1 MSMIDN
7 KILDSFFRLRGTAA
21 AVGDQVKVI
30 AIDENAIAKY
40 GRWPWSRVTLA
51 RLIDSLVQSGCS
63 VIALDIL
70 FPEPEELIDKEILDS
85 LPETSEADNSSVTSN
100 IHALVGNTLPDELFA
115 QSLKTADSSI
125 LGLFFFDTS
134 ATSDIPESAM
144 QSEPT
149 KTLLSHRIIQVF
161 EDDQSPP
168 DDIFFAP
175 TGYSATTDILAKN
188 VTGEGFLNITP
199 DIDGVIRRAPL
210 VGKYKGEYYPSFA
223 LEIVSE
229 FTGNPVKMILDTAG
243 IESISVGDITPP
255 VGLSGSMLINYA
267 GPAKTFPYISAVG
280 LMDTPR
286 DDLSGKIAIVGLTA
300 TGLYDIRTTPFGALY
315 PGIEIHAN
323 IIDALLNSRYLINP
337 WWRDLAVYL
346 GCVLAAIILILLL
359 PRLKALYG
367 FICSVV
373 LFVAIIGASLAMF
386 LKAHIWY
393 PPLYPLLAVAII
405 YLAITL
411 IKFIRE
417 EQQKRFIKGAFSQY
431 ISPQF
436 VDQLVDKPE
445 LLQLGGEEKVLT
457 VLFSD
462 IVGFTSISER
472 LSPSRLV
479 ELLNNYTTEMSDIVM
494 AHGGTIDKYNGDS
507 IMAFF
512 GAPIYFA
519 DHATKACQAA
529 IAMINRINELQD
541 EWKRAGAPPFFTRIG
556 INTGKMIV
564 GNMGSRNKFNY
575 TVLGDAVN
583 LASRLEGANKFYKT
597 QIIIGDQTYRR
608 LDKKVVT
615 RELDSVK
622 VVGKKRPERIF
633 QVIPHAT
640 RRYRT
645 FLKQYHKGRH
655 KMRRKDFQGAVD
667 AFLDALKIYKK
678 DAPAQLHLHRCKG
691 FIKNPPNK
699 NWDGSYE
706 LQSK

>member
-1 MSMIDN
+1 MTI
-7 KILDSFFRLRGTAA
+7 
-21 AVGDQVKVI
+21 GDQVVVV
-30 AIDENAIAKY
+30 AIDENSIARY

-51 RLIDSLVQSGCS
+51 RLVDSLGKSGCS
-63 VIALDIL
+63 VVALDIL
-70 FPEPEELIDKEILDS
+70 FPEPEELIDEDILDS
-85 LPETSEADNSSVTSN
+85 LPDSSEPDNTSITSHILALAD
-100 IHALVGNTLPDELFA
+100 NTLPDELLA
-115 QSLKTADSSI
+115 QSLKAAEASI

-144 QSEPT
+144 QREPT

-161 EDDQSPP
+161 EDDQPPP
-168 DDIFFAP
+168 DDIFFTP

-188 VTGEGFLNITP
+188 VTGEGFLNIIP
-199 DIDGVIRRAPL
+199 DIDGVIRHAPL
-210 VGKYKGEYYPSFA
+210 VGKYNGEYYPSFA

-229 FTGNPVKMILDTAG
+229 FTGNPVKLVLDTAG
-243 IESISVGDITPP
+243 IESISVGDIAPP
-255 VGLSGSMLINYA
+255 AGLSGTMLINYA
-267 GPAKTFPYISAVG
+267 GPAKTFPYVSAVDV
-280 LMDTPR
+280 MDAPR
-286 DDLSGKIAIVGLTA
+286 DDLNGKIAIVGLTA

-323 IIDALLNSRYLINP
+323 IIDAMLNNRYLINP
-337 WWRDLAVYL
+337 WWSDLAVYL
-346 GCVLAAIILILLL
+346 GCVLAAIILMLLL

-367 FICSVV
+367 FLCAAGLIVV
-373 LFVAIIGASLAMF
+373 IIGTSLGMF

-393 PPLYPLLAVAII
+393 PPLYPLLAVAVI
-405 YLAITL
+405 YLVITL

-417 EQQKRFIKGAFSQY
+417 EQQRRFIKGAFSQY

-445 LLQLGGEEKVLT
+445 LLKLGGEEQVLT

-472 LSPSRLV
+472 LSPARLV

-541 EWKRAGAPPFFTRIG
+541 DWKRAGTPPFFTRIG

-608 LDKKVVT
+608 LDRKVVN
-615 RELDSVK
+615 S
-622 VVGKKRPERIF
+622 
-633 QVIPHAT
+633 
-640 RRYRT
+640 
-645 FLKQYHKGRH
+645 
-655 KMRRKDFQGAVD
+655 
-667 AFLDALKIYKK
+667 
-678 DAPAQLHLHRCKG
+678 
-691 FIKNPPNK
+691 
-699 NWDGSYE
+699 
-706 LQSK
+706 